1 MSYDNL
7 RVLFFLLRPLWP
19 IRFPQAIC
27 IRPIQQSNYSAG
39 GQFAH
44 ERIYAR
50 TVVTHGGLTRHVMR
64 PRESKQK
71 AVCLILSCVCAR
83 RKADAYPAVVYCTC
97 TVPIDAI
104 ASSPYQQQQVYM
116 LLFHVGQRSVHLIQD
131 FFSQLSPFR
140 VDWTGSCGALASGFH
155 LDCQLSSLARSCT
168 CSPCVPA
175 ASARSCSK
183 SDGEIV
189 SFSFKYPP
197 Q

>member
-131 FFSQLSPFR
+131 LFSQLSPFR
-140 VDWTGSCGALASGFH
+140 LAYQPPANSTFLSEQTRHQPSTNNTSISEQISTGQTNSREWS
-155 LDCQLSSLARSCT
+155 
-168 CSPCVPA
+168 V
-175 ASARSCSK
+175 
-183 SDGEIV
+183 
-189 SFSFKYPP
+189 
-197 Q
+197 

>member
-1 MSYDNL
+1 MTIYEC
-7 RVLFFLLRPLWP
+7 FFLLRPLWL

-71 AVCLILSCVCAR
+71 AVCLILSCVCVC

-104 ASSPYQQQQVYM
+104 ARSPYQQQQVYI
-116 LLFHVGQRSVHLIQD
+116 HAVV
-131 FFSQLSPFR
+131 
-140 VDWTGSCGALASGFH
+140 SCGAAFGASYSGLLLTALSVSCRLDWILWCAGFRIP
-155 LDCQLSSLARSCT
+155 LGLPTELARSILYVFPMCAGGL
-168 CSPCVPA
+168 CSFMFQV
-175 ASARSCSK
+175 RW
-183 SDGEIV
+183 
-189 SFSFKYPP
+189 
-197 Q
+197 